1 LMLSKSRSLIGCRCT
16 RSKPH
21 FSFKSMQLG
30 PQIQGT
36 ITNIARTDFLSAP
49 SRFTE
54 YYMSVP
60 TSGLWTI
67 LDDID
72 FLHGTL
78 LWISQERSGVQIT
91 AVGKSKQSDAS
102 LRIPRTNRCS
112 LRYVILRRSRRRV
125 WVCGN
130 TWLPT
135 KTLGSLL
142 KSHSNCELLHSQ
154 VSANNS

>member
-36 ITNIARTDFLSAP
+36 ITNIARTDFVSAP

-60 TSGLWTI
+60 TSGPVYGPSWMT
-67 LDDID
+67 
-72 FLHGTL
+72 
-78 LWISQERSGVQIT
+78 
-91 AVGKSKQSDAS
+91 
-102 LRIPRTNRCS
+102 
-112 LRYVILRRSRRRV
+112 
-125 WVCGN
+125 
-130 TWLPT
+130 
-135 KTLGSLL
+135 
-142 KSHSNCELLHSQ
+142 
-154 VSANNS
+154 